1 MSLLHAE
8 VQHTAAQGNK
18 AGHKQRHRSSFKT
31 CSLSQ
36 PLTRPA
42 VDSCTLPWQKS
53 FNKPQNNVQSQL
65 QKCRLGT
72 NTLHSPNW
80 QNLHLI
86 YNIVKV
92 TGKKL
97 NRKCE
102 KAYYI
107 LHKCTNFCTKPLDVI
122 LSPPVL
128 ASYGP

>member
-1 MSLLHAE
+1 MPLLCAKA
-8 VQHTAAQGNK
+8 QHSAAQGSE
-18 AGHKQRHRSSFKT
+18 AGHELEQLYELQPEPAAKNKT
-31 CSLSQ
+31 CSN
-36 PLTRPA
+36 R
-42 VDSCTLPWQKS
+42 CTLPRQKS
-53 FNKPQNNVQSQL
+53 FSKPQNNKQSQL
-65 QKCRLGT
+65 LKGTLGT

-107 LHKCTNFCTKPLDVI
+107 LHKCTNFCTKPLDVM